1 MALVKK
7 PIARLSESTHAT
19 GSRAPASAHSRSRLA
34 LWSWP
39 CLPASVPLR
48 SLPPSR
54 PLQSSAAAI
63 LFSPLQFPFS
73 PFPPPL
79 WPLSPLRL
87 CPSFFPRPPRRVAP
101 DRSPHRLSMLSSR
114 RPRRSSHLSVYNHS
128 IALSPAHHR
137 HQTRTHHHLPSRH
150 SHHWPC
156 VSHPHRSIR
165 PHAFP
170 STVHSFVSLA
180 QPYAF
185 RPCCATLT
193 IERLDPIT
201 ASTHPCC

>member
-34 LWSWP
+34 LWSWS

-48 SLPPSR
+48 SLP

-73 PFPPPL
+73 PFPL
-79 WPLSPLRL
+79 FGLS
-87 CPSFFPRPPRRVAP
+87 
-101 DRSPHRLSMLSSR
+101 RLSAFAPHFFLGPPEEWLQTAVPTAYRCSAAAA
-114 RPRRSSHLSVYNHS
+114 PAVPPTCPYNHS

-156 VSHPHRSIR
+156 VSHPHPSIH
-165 PHAFP
+165 PYAFP